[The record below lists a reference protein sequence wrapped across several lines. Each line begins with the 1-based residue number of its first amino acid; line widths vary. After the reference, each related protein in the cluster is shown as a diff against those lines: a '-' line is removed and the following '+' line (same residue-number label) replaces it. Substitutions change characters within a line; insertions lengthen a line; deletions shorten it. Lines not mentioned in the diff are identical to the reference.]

1 MSTKDEATKQAGNEL
16 LREAIKYRAAFKEI
30 EKELAEVK
38 LHVVFMLPPV
48 GTFMKKLVAIVES
61 VKDK

>member
-1 MSTKDEATKQAGNEL
+1 MSTKDEATRQAGNEL
-16 LREAIKYRAAFKEI
+16 LREAVKYRVAFKEI

-38 LHVVFMLPPV
+38 LHVVFTLPPV
-48 GTFMKKLVAIVES
+48 GTFMKKLEVIVES

>member
-1 MSTKDEATKQAGNEL
+1 MNIKDEATRQAGNEL
-16 LREAIKYRAAFKEI
+16 LREAIKYRVAFKEI

-38 LHVVFMLPPV
+38 SHVVFTLPPV
-48 GTFMKKLVAIVES
+48 GTFMKKLEVIVES